1 MPTPSR
7 SLPTGDQPSGEVEK
21 RITAPKRRLARNVL
35 MISILDSKKI
45 LNSGDRKYT
54 DDEVMLI
61 RAYLYLIGKIQT
73 DINNYKD
80 LEDDDEL

>member
-1 MPTPSR
+1 MRT
-7 SLPTGDQPSGEVEK
+7 
-21 RITAPKRRLARNVL
+21 LARNVL

-61 RAYLYLIGKIQT
+61 RAYMYLIGKIQT

-80 LEDDDEL
+80 LEEDDDEL

>member
-1 MPTPSR
+1 MRT
-7 SLPTGDQPSGEVEK
+7 
-21 RITAPKRRLARNVL
+21 LAQNVL
-35 MISILDSKKI
+35 VISILDSKKI

>member
-1 MPTPSR
+1 MRT
-7 SLPTGDQPSGEVEK
+7 
-21 RITAPKRRLARNVL
+21 LARNVL

-45 LNSGDRKYT
+45 LNSGDIKYT

-73 DINNYKD
+73 DINNNKD
-80 LEDDDEL
+80 LEENDDEL

>member
-1 MPTPSR
+1 MRT
-7 SLPTGDQPSGEVEK
+7 
-21 RITAPKRRLARNVL
+21 LARNVL

-45 LNSGDRKYT
+45 LNSGDIKYT

-80 LEDDDEL
+80 LEENDDEL

>member
-1 MPTPSR
+1 MRT
-7 SLPTGDQPSGEVEK
+7 
-21 RITAPKRRLARNVL
+21 LARNVL

-80 LEDDDEL
+80 LEENDDEL

>member
-1 MPTPSR
+1 MRT
-7 SLPTGDQPSGEVEK
+7 
-21 RITAPKRRLARNVL
+21 LAQNVL

>member
-1 MPTPSR
+1 
-7 SLPTGDQPSGEVEK
+7 
-21 RITAPKRRLARNVL
+21 

-45 LNSGDRKYT
+45 LNSGDIKYT

-73 DINNYKD
+73 DINNNKD
-80 LEDDDEL
+80 LEENDDEL